1 MSLKVYD
8 FRNDEH
14 ICQML
19 VRPEIRCRFM
29 RAEPGTVQ
37 TVQHSHDLGHEVFL
51 ILQGRCEFQISGETA
66 VLGPG
71 QLCLALADEPHRIRV
86 VGDEPVIMY
95 LSVTPHI
102 QPTHTSRNDD
112 GSRHPLR
119 FAPSSSYEVETDS
132 ATPAPELVDG
142 FVAASAEFARTARA
156 AADRQAEAAV
166 ELKAALAAGD
176 MDKVEELRDHLWEG
190 VYRGFR
196 EIHALGDLWNTV
208 APRISRFDGSEG

>member
-1 MSLKVYD
+1 MTLKVYD

-19 VRPEIRCRFM
+19 VSPEIRCRFM

-51 ILQGRCEFQISGETA
+51 ILQGRCEFHISGETA

-166 ELKAALAAGD
+166 ELKAALAAAD
-176 MDKVEELRDHLWEG
+176 WDKVEELRNQLWEG
-190 VYRGFR
+190 VYRGYK
-196 EIHALGDLWNTV
+196 EIFALGDLWNTV
-208 APRISRFDGSEG
+208 APRISRFDGE

>member
-1 MSLKVYD
+1 MALEVYD
-8 FRNDEH
+8 FRNEEH

-37 TVQHSHDLGHEVFL
+37 TVQHSHDLGHEIFL
-51 ILQGRCEFQISGETA
+51 ILQGRCEFQVSGDTA

-71 QLCLALADEPHRIRV
+71 QLCLALADEPHKIRV

-102 QPTHTSRNDD
+102 QPTHTGRDDD
-112 GSRHPLR
+112 GTRHPLR
-119 FAPSSSYEVETDS
+119 FAPNSSYGVETDT
-132 ATPAPELVDG
+132 ATPAAELVDR
-142 FVAASAEFARTARA
+142 FVAASADYARTVRA
-156 AADRQAEAAV
+156 AADRQSEVAAG
-166 ELKAALAAGD
+166 LKAALAAGD
-176 MDKVEELRDHLWEG
+176 FDKVEELRNQLWEG
-190 VYRGFR
+190 VYRGFK

-208 APRISRFDGSEG
+208 APRISRFDGE

>member
-1 MSLKVYD
+1 MALEVYD

-37 TVQHSHDLGHEVFL
+37 TVQHSHDLGHEIFL
-51 ILQGRCEFQISGETA
+51 ILQGRCEFQVSGDTA

-71 QLCLALADEPHRIRV
+71 QLCLALADEPHKIRV

-102 QPTHTSRNDD
+102 QPTHTGRNDD
-112 GSRHPLR
+112 GTRHPLG
-119 FAPSSSYEVETDS
+119 FAPNSSYGVETDTT
-132 ATPAPELVDG
+132 TPAEELVDS
-142 FVAASAEFARTARA
+142 FVAASADYARTVRA
-156 AADRQAEAAV
+156 AADRQSEVAAG
-166 ELKAALAAGD
+166 LKAALAAGD
-176 MDKVEELRDHLWEG
+176 FDKVEELRNQLWEG
-190 VYRGFR
+190 VYRGFK

-208 APRISRFDGSEG
+208 APRISRFDGE

>member
-1 MSLKVYD
+1 MALEVYD

-37 TVQHSHDLGHEVFL
+37 TVQHSHDLGHEIFL
-51 ILQGRCEFQISGETA
+51 ILQGRCEFQVSGDTA

-71 QLCLALADEPHRIRV
+71 QLCLALADEPHKIRV

-102 QPTHTSRNDD
+102 QPTHTGRNDD
-112 GSRHPLR
+112 GTRHPLR
-119 FAPSSSYEVETDS
+119 FVPSSSYGVETDT
-132 ATPAPELVDG
+132 ATPAAELVDR
-142 FVAASAEFARTARA
+142 FVAASADYARTVRA
-156 AADRQAEAAV
+156 AADRQSEVAAG
-166 ELKAALAAGD
+166 LKAALAAGD
-176 MDKVEELRDHLWEG
+176 FDKVEELRNQLWEG
-190 VYRGFR
+190 VYRGFK

-208 APRISRFDGSEG
+208 APRISRFDGE